1 MLRKTLSAIVAVALS
16 TSVAVA
22 ASAKADPGLAAYQRF
37 NGGPPTSP
45 LPQPAEKEK
54 PKKNAEPAKRP
65 SETAAAI
72 RAQEEANLLRR
83 LAVCDKLKQIA
94 LEQGD
99 SKLEEEAIRLE
110 QKAEEVYKQRTQQ
123 KSAKSVSEPEVR
135 K

>member
-1 MLRKTLSAIVAVALS
+1 MVGRGVDAMLRKTLSAIVAVALS

-22 ASAKADPGLAAYQRF
+22 ASAKVDPGLAAFQRF
-37 NGGPPTSP
+37 NGGTPISP

-54 PKKNAEPAKRP
+54 PKKSTEPAKRA
-65 SETAAAI
+65 SETTAAL

-99 SKLEEEAIRLE
+99 SKLEEEA
-110 QKAEEVYKQRTQQ
+110 
-123 KSAKSVSEPEVR
+123 
-135 K
+135 